1 MKVESSFESTLVMK
15 DLYFKTIHFENRGIH
30 KDKTPSKQ
38 VTAAFNVSKNI
49 IDKNNMNI
57 TLRCDISMINLLE
70 ITLELYGEFELTTNR
85 EGDNIEKFLSNAV
98 AIMFP
103 FLRSQ
108 ISLQTSQ
115 PNLKPLLLPAIN
127 INKLLEDQANKG
139 NV

>member
-1 MKVESSFESTLVMK
+1 MNFESSIESTLVMK
-15 DLYFKTIHFENRGIH
+15 DLYFKKINFVNKGIH

-38 VTAAFNVSKNI
+38 VTAVFHLGKDIV
-49 IDKNNMNI
+49 DKNNMNL

-70 ITLELYGEFELTTNR
+70 ISLELYGEFELKSAG
-85 EGDNIEKFLSNAV
+85 EEDNIKKYLSNAV

-115 PNLKPLLLPAIN
+115 PNMKPLLLPAVN
-127 INKLLEDQANKG
+127 INKLLEDQAKKG
-139 NV
+139 NI

>member
-1 MKVESSFESTLVMK
+1 MNFESPIESKLVMK
-15 DLYFKTIHFENRGIH
+15 DLYFKKISFVNKGVH

-38 VTAAFNVSKNI
+38 VTAVFNLGKNI
-49 IDKNNMNI
+49 IDKSNMNL

-70 ITLELYGEFELTTNR
+70 MSLELYGEFELKATC
-85 EGDNIEKFLSNAV
+85 EEDNIEKFLANAV

-115 PNLKPLLLPAIN
+115 PNLKPLILPPVN
-127 INKLLEDQANKG
+127 INKLLEDQAKKG
-139 NV
+139 RI